1 MKYSLIL
8 FLLGFILL
16 FSCNEGNEQ
25 MNELKIELNSL
36 SQKYAPDAR
45 TSIFK
50 YEIQSGKNITLNLE
64 TNHKEAIKELEKYL
78 SSKNIKIEFNTNFL
92 PEEKLGNNTFG
103 IIDVSVANIRS
114 KPKHSAELATQAL
127 LGTVVNVLKKKNGWY
142 LVQTP
147 DEYIAWIDDGA
158 LTLIDSTERNNYL
171 KSEKIFFTGDYGFS
185 YKTPARKS
193 LRVSDLVIGDILLF
207 DGDVRNY
214 FKVKYPDGRKAYVH
228 KKESVRFSDW
238 LKSVKPTAE
247 KIIDTAKT
255 FLGIPYLWGGTS
267 AKGFDCSGF
276 TKTVYFLNGLILP
289 RDASQQALIG
299 ELIDTTVNLDKFK
312 PGDLLFFGRKAT
324 KDKPVKVVHVGIYL
338 GNGEFIHASGKVK
351 INSLNKSSEDFNNYR
366 YNTFLFARKMLNTKG
381 EKSPSKIKN
390 NKFYR

>member
-1 MKYSLIL
+1 MKNYITI

-16 FSCNEGNEQ
+16 FSCGDGNKQ
-25 MNELKIELNSL
+25 MNELRNELNSL
-36 SQKYAPDAR
+36 TQRYAPDSR

-50 YEIQSGKNITLNLE
+50 YEIQHGNKLTLDLE
-64 TNHKEAIKELEKYL
+64 TNHKEAVKELKNFL
-78 SSKNIKIEFNTNFL
+78 TSKDIKIKANIKLL
-92 PEEKLGNNTFG
+92 PEEKLGNKIFG
-103 IIDVSVANIRS
+103 IINVSIANIRS

-127 LGTVVNVLKKKNGWY
+127 LGTVVNVLKKKGGWY
-142 LVQTP
+142 LIQTP

-158 LTLIDSTERNNYL
+158 LTLIDSIKRNNYL
-171 KSEKIFFTGDYGFS
+171 KSERILFTNDYGFS
-185 YKTPARKS
+185 FSALNRKS
-193 LRVSDLVIGDILLF
+193 LRVSDLVIGDILLL
-207 DGDVRNY
+207 DGEVRNY
-214 FKVKYPDGRKAYVH
+214 FKVKYPDGRKAYVS
-228 KKESVRFSDW
+228 KNESVRFNDW
-238 LKSVKPTAE
+238 LKSVKPTME

-276 TKTVYFLNGLILP
+276 TKTVYYLNGLILP
-289 RDASQQALIG
+289 RDASQQAQIG
-299 ELIDTTVNLDKFK
+299 ELVDTTVNLDKFK

-351 INSLNKSSEDFNNYR
+351 INSFKKSAKDFNNYR
-366 YNTFLFARKMLNTKG
+366 YNTFLFARRMLNSKG
-381 EKSPSKIKN
+381 EKNPIKIKN

>member
-1 MKYSLIL
+1 MKYYLIL
-8 FLLGFILL
+8 FLLGVTLL
-16 FSCNEGNEQ
+16 SCNEGNEQ
-25 MNELKIELNSL
+25 MNELKTELNSL
-36 SQKYAPDAR
+36 SQKYAPDSR

-50 YEIQSGKNITLNLE
+50 YEIQSGRNTTLSLE
-64 TNHKEAIKELEKYL
+64 TNHKEAIKELKRYL
-78 SSKNIKIEFNTNFL
+78 LSKNIKIESNINFL
-92 PEEKLGNNTFG
+92 PEENLGNKTFG

-127 LGTVVNVLKKKNGWY
+127 LGTVVNVLKKKDSWY

-158 LTLIDSTERNNYL
+158 LSLIDSTERNEYL
-171 KSEKIFFTGDYGFS
+171 KSKRILFTNDYGFS
-185 YKTPARKS
+185 YTAPTRKS

-214 FKVKYPDGRKAYVH
+214 FKVKYPDGRKAYVV
-228 KKESVRFSDW
+228 KNEGVKFNQW
-238 LKSVKPTAE
+238 LKFVKPTRE
-247 KIIDTAKT
+247 SIIDTAKT

-276 TKTVYFLNGLILP
+276 TKTVYYLNGLILP

-312 PGDLLFFGRKAT
+312 PGDLLFFGRKAK
-324 KDKPVKVVHVGIYL
+324 KDKPAKVVHVGIYL

-366 YNTFLFARKMLNTKG
+366 YNTFLFARRILNAKG
-381 EKSPSKIKN
+381 EKSPIKIKN
-390 NKFYR
+390 SKFYR